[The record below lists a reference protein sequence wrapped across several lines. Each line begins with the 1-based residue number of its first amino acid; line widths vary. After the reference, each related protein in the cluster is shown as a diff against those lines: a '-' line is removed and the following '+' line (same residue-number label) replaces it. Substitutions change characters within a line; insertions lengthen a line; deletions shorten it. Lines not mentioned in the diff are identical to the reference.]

1 MFLWTSVWS
10 AGKLNKEGWHSRKL
24 TEQPENLP
32 VLWNTSYTHC
42 RYFISIHFYVSLQEH
57 IWSWYTI
64 LFAWVANGVAYQVL
78 QVANKMLA
86 ACVTFCILCYT
97 CLFVY
102 KTFFWW
108 RSEILYRTCWICP
121 FAWGRCPMFGRY
133 VVLDGMC
140 TSDLLLFNLPTVCP
154 HCREWYT
161 FSRLWVMDYV
171 FCQYMKD
178 VDVTIYDRIQTY
190 MIYNWFIHQDIISC
204 FCFMFLIVTLDA
216 CTSTSCQHGPNLCW
230 KDVWCSKNHFKIL
243 GGMKMQMISRRT
255 FAQFGCSCPSG
266 RYSWML
272 SIEQKC

>member
-24 TEQPENLP
+24 TKQRNICLFYEIFMKYIIQTL
-32 VLWNTSYTHC
+32 
-42 RYFISIHFYVSLQEH
+42 SILHVYVSLQER
-57 IWSWYTI
+57 IWSGYAI

-86 ACVTFCILCYT
+86 ACVTFCILCCT
-97 CLFVY
+97 CFFVY
-102 KTFFWW
+102 KTSFWW
-108 RSEILYRTCWICP
+108 RSEILYRTCWICT

-161 FSRLWVMDYV
+161 FSRLWVVMDYI

-178 VDVTIYDRIQTY
+178 VDVTIYDRIQT
-190 MIYNWFIHQDIISC
+190 
-204 FCFMFLIVTLDA
+204 
-216 CTSTSCQHGPNLCW
+216 
-230 KDVWCSKNHFKIL
+230 
-243 GGMKMQMISRRT
+243 
-255 FAQFGCSCPSG
+255 
-266 RYSWML
+266 
-272 SIEQKC
+272 

>member
-1 MFLWTSVWS
+1 MKYIIQTL
-10 AGKLNKEGWHSRKL
+10 
-24 TEQPENLP
+24 
-32 VLWNTSYTHC
+32 
-42 RYFISIHFYVSLQEH
+42 SILHFYVSLQEH

-86 ACVTFCILCYT
+86 ACVTFFILCCT

-102 KTFFWW
+102 KTSFWW
-108 RSEILYRTCWICP
+108 RCEILYRTCWICT

-161 FSRLWVMDYV
+161 FSRLWVMDYI

-190 MIYNWFIHQDIISC
+190 MIYNWFIHQDRISC

-216 CTSTSCQHGPNLCW
+216 CKSTNCQGDMDPTSAGKMFDVPKTTSRYLKGWRCRWLVAGRLPSSAAHVQVVDIHEWYPLNKNVSTISTST
-230 KDVWCSKNHFKIL
+230 
-243 GGMKMQMISRRT
+243 
-255 FAQFGCSCPSG
+255 GCFFFC
-266 RYSWML
+266 L
-272 SIEQKC
+272 L